1 MQGMSKKGILIRFI
15 VSVFL
20 FSPVISFAGGLHI
33 KDDMKKLVNY
43 KWMVKKHYPIYTKQ
57 RLAQYKSWKEN
68 KIPKNFRIPIELQSY
83 RDNNSARYYVI
94 YNPAY
99 KIGVGY
105 VPSNLTQ
112 FYEEE
117 AWFAYQRLGHDAPSL
132 SIVLAQQFTESA
144 FNPWAIGDNNMSNG
158 LPQLYRKTA
167 EFLYKTDK
175 KTWQQL
181 FYFDKY
187 GKHHFKSVRA
197 MVKFP
202 FIFLPHVKKYDF
214 EHKFEGIRRYNGAG
228 ENAVKYAEK
237 VMKRSL
243 FYEELFAENNTIP
256 LDTTGFKN
264 NLFSM
269 INLTLLARNEEPID
283 NVLMNRIFA
292 NALAQFYSGYVR
304 NTYMQHYLV
313 PVYEKDPL
321 LAAQKTDY
329 LIPVDGKDYY
339 IIVEDGHVIYQY
351 FNDSQIL
358 LNVISHSKNRDYYL
372 YYIENKKRVKVTNLK
387 KVGKRQVFSNI
398 KPGDK
403 IYIPPGTVLLS
414 PKTNLAVRIN

>member
-1 MQGMSKKGILIRFI
+1 MKGIICI
-15 VSVFL
+15 VAVFL
-20 FSPVISFAGGLHI
+20 FSAQFVFAGEGQA
-33 KDDMKKLVNY
+33 KADMKKLVNY
-43 KWMVKKHYPIYTKQ
+43 KRMVKKHYPVYIKQ
-57 RLAQYKSWKEN
+57 RMAQYKSWNKN
-68 KIPKNFRIPIELQSY
+68 KIPANFRIPIELQSF

-105 VPSNLTQ
+105 IPSNLTQ
-112 FYEEE
+112 LYEEE
-117 AWFAYQRLGHDAPSL
+117 AWFAYQRLGRDAPSL

-144 FNPWAIGDNNMSNG
+144 FNPWATGDNNMSSG

-175 KTWQQL
+175 EAWKSI
-181 FYFDKY
+181 FYFDKK
-187 GKHHFKSVRA
+187 GKQHFRSIRA

-202 FIFLPHVKKYDF
+202 FVFLPRVKKYDF

-243 FYEELFAENNTIP
+243 FYEDLFAAKNTIP
-256 LDTTGFKN
+256 LDTAGFKN
-264 NLFSM
+264 NLFGI
-269 INLTLLARNEEPID
+269 INLTLLARNQEPID
-283 NVLMNRIFA
+283 NVLMDQIFA
-292 NALAQFYSGYVR
+292 NALAQFYSGYVH

-321 LAAQKTDY
+321 LVAQKTNY

-351 FNDSQIL
+351 FNDSEIL
-358 LNVISHSKNRDYYL
+358 FNVISHSKNRDYYL
-372 YYIENKKRVKVTNLK
+372 YYIENRKRVKVTNLK
-387 KVGKRQVFSNI
+387 KVGKRQVYSNI

-414 PKTNLAVRIN
+414 PETNLAVRIN